1 MLGYRSNDAVITI
14 CQNNASKS
22 IEIVGV
28 NEAAGSLIG
37 YSTGDLAGKPLS
49 SMIPARL
56 STLMDDYVEY
66 EEDANDVGMVLS
78 KVQSFGFLTKDK
90 KEKSFRLKVVRGES
104 TKDKMTFRLVL
115 QDAIDL
121 RKDDAL
127 HKLIQENFKGHEVL
141 HPVYGV
147 PDRKSLEK
155 DIELVT
161 HYHHKAQLRAS
172 FVMIQLDHA
181 DAFEKQYGHEQVT
194 EFIKHLLKVC
204 RGNLR
209 PTDVAGAVSDTQLGL
224 ILFDSISDSTR
235 MVANRL
241 RWQIAATPYMLNRAP
256 LTLSASMVYLNI
268 DGIVSHDKIIDLC
281 QTNLSALPE
290 GSASHLAQVTA

>member
-1 MLGYRSNDAVITI
+1 MLGYRSSDAVITI
-14 CQNNASKS
+14 CQNNAWKS
-22 IEIVGV
+22 IEIVDA
-28 NEAAGSLIG
+28 NDAATALIG
-37 YSTGDLAGKPLS
+37 YTTAELAGRQLS
-49 SMIPARL
+49 QLIPERL
-56 STLMDDYVEY
+56 ATLMNEYVEY
-66 EEDANDVGMVLS
+66 EEDANDVGTVLS
-78 KVQSFGFLTKDK
+78 KIQSFGFLSKDR

-127 HKLIQENFKGHEVL
+127 HKLIQENFKGHEVQ

-155 DIELVT
+155 DMELVT
-161 HYHHKAQLRAS
+161 YYHHKAQLRAS
-172 FVMIQLDHA
+172 FVLVKLDHV
-181 DAFEKQYGHEQVT
+181 DAFEKQYGHEQCV
-194 EFIKHLLKVC
+194 EFVKHLLKIC

-209 PTDVAGAVSDTQLGL
+209 PSDMIGAVSDTELGI

-241 RWQIAATPYMLNRAP
+241 RWQIAAGPYILNKAP
-256 LTLSASMVYLNI
+256 LSLSASMVYINI
-268 DGIVSHDKIIDLC
+268 DGLVAHDKIIEACEAQLADI
-281 QTNLSALPE
+281 PE
-290 GSASHLAQVTA
+290 GAAGHLAKVGT